1 MKDNHM
7 ASLQPIQD
15 VSNSVATIVVYNG
28 EPVVTTEM
36 LANFY
41 DVDVKL
47 IQNNHKRNP
56 GRFVENKHYAKLT
69 GDELKCFKSQP
80 SLRGLV
86 SKMASHL
93 ILWTERGAA
102 RHAKM
107 LESDRAWDIFE
118 NLEDCYFSQKKPQ
131 EDKPKSGR
139 VMLYIKD
146 GIVTD
151 SRILSPDSFITD
163 REQLIRMIREP
174 LFFTVSE
181 LEKISRA
188 TTEQLASVATA
199 RAKRIEQ
206 LENDS

>member
-1 MKDNHM
+1 MT
-7 ASLQPIQD
+7 SLQPIQD

-56 GRFVENKHYAKLT
+56 GRFVENKHYIKLS
-69 GDELKCFKSQP
+69 GDELSEFKNKP

-86 SKMASHL
+86 GRTARHL
-93 ILWTERGAA
+93 TLWTERGAA

-107 LESDRAWDIFE
+107 LESDKAWEIFE
-118 NLEDCYFSQKKPQ
+118 RLEDCYFNQKKPQ

-151 SRILSPDSFITD
+151 SRILSPNSFITD